1 MIDNDTHVECV
12 EISFLDSSHYWKSFK
27 IEFNAVM
34 KSDSIFTQDDV
45 RSLDNARQTIRWSR
59 NVRINVKKNKNSELN
74 SNVSSELDTNLL
86 NAQLWKINFLC
97 DCWFCLSHLVRNLQ
111 KRHGGIE
118 NSKSFSFF
126 FFDALLRKSF
136 AKKSNVTAVEWVKFF
151 FWKSMK
157 WRRRKKSVQTTSRL
171 FSTEMMNFHENSLL
185 IDVSMRLKM
194 WVENRMIDV

>member
-1 MIDNDTHVECV
+1 MFDHWTTHDRRFVDREMFVSTLRKTKTLNWIPTFHRNSIQIYLTLNFEKLIFFATVDFVCH
-12 EISFLDSSHYWKSFK
+12 ISFA
-27 IEFNAVM
+27 IC
-34 KSDSIFTQDDV
+34 
-45 RSLDNARQTIRWSR
+45 R
-59 NVRINVKKNKNSELN
+59 NVTEELRIQSL
-74 SNVSSELDTNLL
+74 
-86 NAQLWKINFLC
+86 FL
-97 DCWFCLSHLVRNLQ
+97 S
-111 KRHGGIE
+111 
-118 NSKSFSFF
+118 F